1 MDYYYRYNSE
11 SLSRKYDATR
21 FSRIVIFYN
30 YMDRKL
36 KKMKLGNEARLR
48 LKKGLFVA
56 MPQETNYNEETGEKE
71 FLDICHPINTA
82 TRNKITKAVLDAYW
96 DLLDKENDDEGY
108 SE

>member
-1 MDYYYRYNSE
+1 MKITNVTVNLLKGDYRV
-11 SLSRKYDATR
+11 RAFAT
-21 FSRIVIFYN
+21 FTIDDEFVVHGAKVI
-30 YMDRKL
+30 D
-36 KKMKLGNEARLR
+36 GN
-48 LKKGLFVA
+48 KGLFVA

-71 FLDICHPINTA
+71 FLDICHPINTE

>member
-1 MDYYYRYNSE
+1 MKITNVTVKLLKGDYRVRGFAAFTIDDE
-11 SLSRKYDATR
+11 FVVHGAK
-21 FSRIVIFYN
+21 VI
-30 YMDRKL
+30 D
-36 KKMKLGNEARLR
+36 GN
-48 LKKGLFVA
+48 KGLFVA

-96 DLLDKENDDEGY
+96 DLLDKENDDERY

>member
-1 MDYYYRYNSE
+1 
-11 SLSRKYDATR
+11 
-21 FSRIVIFYN
+21 
-30 YMDRKL
+30 
-36 KKMKLGNEARLR
+36 
-48 LKKGLFVA
+48 

-96 DLLDKENDDEGY
+96 DLLDKENDDDEGY